1 MPDEKE
7 QPPKKPWFKPNQ
19 HGPGYHPSTWQGG
32 LILIAAVV
40 VLVVIVYFLLSLR

>member
-7 QPPKKPWFKPNQ
+7 QPPKKPWFKPNR